1 MNIWKNHSVRRGISY
16 QVALQHTQPEFYP
29 NSASTW
35 PFTPPKSQYHVKLL
49 SRQVVQELIASN
61 SWGFTNVPWLES
73 KRDVA
78 AHSRP
83 NSRAFDGIHVV
94 ARRENLQARKIV
106 ELYARSSFDSLKLWP
121 PKSYFFSPSGHCV
134 IAYAVANNIAVSL
147 GDPVGAEAEIEVTA
161 RKFLKACKEKGWGVA
176 FYKTCTDF
184 LPIYRRLQ
192 LRKLKIGDDV
202 IVDLPEFSLA
212 GRSKRDI
219 RSKARRFEQLDI
231 RVVEYQPPLAPDTL
245 TQLENVE
252 EQWLRIPGRRERT
265 FAVGHFDRDYLR
277 SSPVL
282 AVIDRNGK
290 VLAFINLI
298 STNPSEIA
306 GDLMRRGTELPN
318 GITDYLLL
326 NLIQYAQ
333 EKGYTRV
340 GLGLAPMAGF
350 RMGEHSSFEERLIHG
365 LLQKFSFLFRFR
377 GLDQYKAKF
386 ATSWEPRYLIY
397 ENLWQ
402 LPRIALALVHLSE
415 IKNTQYKVCL
425 NKETRPISS
434 P

>member
-1 MNIWKNHSVRRGISY
+1 MVWTGGAYRKLGKKAFGGMDHSSYLLGQLLIFELNQAKNGCSSLRAVIDSGMRPFPFRDGLPLSLLFPKRLAHVHEGRSPLRGLVIIWKNHSVRRGISY

-161 RKFLKACKEKGWGVA
+161 RKFLKACKEKGWDVA

-184 LPIYRRLQ
+184 LPIYRRLR

-231 RVVEYQPPLAPDTL
+231 RVVEYRPRSRPTL
-245 TQLENVE
+245 SHNWKT
-252 EQWLRIPGRRERT
+252 
-265 FAVGHFDRDYLR
+265 LR
-277 SSPVL
+277 S
-282 AVIDRNGK
+282 NG
-290 VLAFINLI
+290 
-298 STNPSEIA
+298 
-306 GDLMRRGTELPN
+306 
-318 GITDYLLL
+318 
-326 NLIQYAQ
+326 
-333 EKGYTRV
+333 
-340 GLGLAPMAGF
+340 
-350 RMGEHSSFEERLIHG
+350 
-365 LLQKFSFLFRFR
+365 
-377 GLDQYKAKF
+377 
-386 ATSWEPRYLIY
+386 
-397 ENLWQ
+397 
-402 LPRIALALVHLSE
+402 
-415 IKNTQYKVCL
+415 
-425 NKETRPISS
+425 
-434 P
+434 